1 MSISSVSNKW
11 LNRLYKTIAIFLV
24 VVAVLIS
31 AFRLLLPYVE
41 NYRSDLQDYVNSR
54 NDTNIQIGSLTMTWQ
69 RFGPSLVAKDVILIE
84 TDQASVSIQQL
95 EAKVDFW
102 GSLSK
107 QRLVTSNL
115 ILTGAKVNVDQ
126 GLWQSNEAAASSATN
141 TDSNQE
147 ENFDGIVNLFLNRLN
162 EFSILNSQI
171 VVRNKQLARKFHI
184 NNLNWL
190 NSGDLHQAQGSVVV
204 NGLSSN
210 NIQLKISLHGE
221 QSDELSGQLYLQANH
236 LDITPWLDS
245 VLAIDND
252 KTKSDISFAAWLNVT
267 NSAIDRLQIELP
279 QNSIDWQ
286 VEQVSQSLKLGQG
299 QLLLVKGRE
308 PKSFKLFSTPLSLQ
322 FNEQPQ
328 QQLKVMLS
336 KKDNDFSAYFSG
348 VDLALVGQLSPLFTS
363 EPEQRKM
370 LAQLSLTGQMH
381 DAYVNFA
388 QGELQF
394 LADFKQVSN
403 AYSHGIP
410 GMSNLAGKLSYA
422 HQQLFVS
429 VNGENGS
436 LDFSDNFV
444 APIGYQSLSSK
455 LDIAFDDQGW
465 QLRVDALDIVS
476 SELTFAAQVKVDSP
490 AEGETTMALLAD
502 ITRGNAA
509 LAGHYY
515 PLNLMSD
522 DLVGYLNDALVS
534 GQIEQAAVLVN
545 GPLSHFPFTDGSGIF
560 VVDAELTDSTFK
572 FASDW
577 PAITQFDANLN
588 FTNNSMLI
596 TGRAGE
602 LSGLNVTG
610 VKAAIDDLGNEQVL
624 TVAADI
630 KPSGA
635 NLVHD
640 LMLASPLK
648 DSVGSVLEQLQIAGD
663 IAGEFHLDL
672 PLNNSEQVLAS
683 GVIHFDDNDVALQT
697 PRMDF
702 SKVNGQLS
710 FANDKITTQDL
721 QLTWHD
727 LPLAL
732 AVNGINKE
740 AYYDTD
746 IQITTNWQQD
756 NWQAH
761 VPVLLKKYAGGQLP
775 WQGALSL
782 HQHHQGGFSYQFDLT
797 SQFENTKLNL
807 PAPYGKTA
815 EQVKPFKV
823 EVTGQ
828 LEQSQIT
835 AQLGND
841 LSFFG
846 ILEHESTSFSR
857 AHLVLGNEEM
867 LLPMDGF
874 HITTKLDQADFAY
887 WQPLLSDIIDTVS
900 HESSSNDGEE
910 AGSEL
915 AANKPLFAK
924 PERIRGTIEQ
934 MEIFGQQL
942 SNISFNLFDKT
953 DWWLLQLNATE
964 TRSQLKFYPNWHE
977 QGVDI
982 NAEFIHLTSQPDAT
996 QASEAQGVASNSV
1009 TPVVDN
1015 KVIFA
1020 NIPPLRLHCDRCQ
1033 IDALDFGQV
1042 DFAIERIS
1050 DEKIQIKQ
1058 FNAQRE
1064 QAKLAFTGDWH
1075 LNEQSSTTSLRGDMS
1090 VDNIEYELNQLG
1102 YESIIRDSGGK
1113 LDFNLN
1119 WHGGPHDFDVK
1130 ALYGA
1135 FNARIDDGYLA
1146 DVSDKARIF
1155 SILSL
1160 QSLVRKLTLDFRDIF
1175 SDGMF
1180 YSDIKGEYHI
1190 EQGILYT
1197 DRTKMNGTAGNLD
1210 MTGSTDLSTGL
1221 LDYKMSYKP
1230 NLTSSLPVLAWIAT
1244 LNPVTFLAGV
1254 AIDQVIK
1261 SQVVS
1266 EFKFELTGTVSEPN
1280 FQQIER
1286 KTKEVRVGRSKKP
1299 EILDESEQ
1307 GKKKELP
1314 PKKSHLQ
1321 QYEGATDADKSPV
1334 QLLDGTSLLTIPTE
1348 QVIHG

>member
-11 LNRLYKTIAIFLV
+11 LNRLYKTIAILLV
-24 VVAVLIS
+24 MVAVLIS

-41 NYRSDLQDYVNSR
+41 NYRSDLQNYVNSR
-54 NDTNIQIGSLTMTWQ
+54 NGTDIQIGSLSMTWQ
-69 RFGPSLVAKDVILIE
+69 RFGPSLVAKDVILLE
-84 TDQASVSIQQL
+84 TEQASVSIQEL
-95 EAKVDFW
+95 ETKIDFW

-115 ILTGAKVNVDQ
+115 IITGAKVNVEQ
-126 GLWQSNEAAASSATN
+126 ALWQNNDEVDTSTTSATA
-141 TDSNQE
+141 NQD

-171 VVRNKQLARKFHI
+171 VVRNKQLSRKFHI
-184 NNLNWL
+184 NTLNWL
-190 NSGDLHQAQGSVVV
+190 NSGDIHQAQGSVVV

-210 NIQLKISLHGE
+210 NIQLKISLHGD

-267 NSAIDRLQIELP
+267 DSAIDRLQVELP
-279 QNSIDWQ
+279 ENSIHWQ
-286 VEQVSQSLKLGQG
+286 VEQESQSLKLGQG

-308 PKSFKLFSTPLSLQ
+308 AKSFKLFSTPLSLQ
-322 FNEQPQ
+322 FNEQPEHK
-328 QQLKVMLS
+328 LKVMLS
-336 KKDNDFSAYFSG
+336 KKASDFSAYLSAI
-348 VDLALVGQLSPLFTS
+348 DLAFVGQLSPLFTN

-370 LAQLSLTGQMH
+370 LAQLALAGQLN
-381 DAYVNFA
+381 DTYINYID
-388 QGELQF
+388 GDLQF
-394 LADFKQVSN
+394 LADFNQVSN
-403 AYSHGIP
+403 AYSNGIP
-410 GMSNLAGKLSYA
+410 GMSNLSGKLSYNQ
-422 HQQLFVS
+422 QQLFVAVS
-429 VNGENGS
+429 GENGA
-436 LDFSDNFV
+436 LDFSDIFV
-444 APIGYQSLSSK
+444 APIQYQSLSSK
-455 LDIAFDDQGW
+455 LDIAFNEQGW
-465 QLRVDALDIVS
+465 QLSVDALDIVS
-476 SELTFAAQVKVDSP
+476 TELSFAAQVKVDSP

-534 GQIEQAAVLVN
+534 GNIEQAAVLVN

-602 LSGLNVTG
+602 LSGLDVTG
-610 VKAAIDDLGNEQVL
+610 VRAAIDDLGNEQVL

-663 IAGEFHLDL
+663 VSGKFDLNL
-672 PLNNSEQVLAS
+672 PLNDAEQVLAS
-683 GVIHFDDNDVALQT
+683 GVIDFADNNVALQA

-702 SKVNGQLS
+702 SKVNGSLT
-710 FANDKITTQDL
+710 FANDKISTQDL

-732 AVNGINKE
+732 VVNGINKE

-746 IQITTNWQQD
+746 IQITANWQAND
-756 NWQAH
+756 WQAH
-761 VPVLLKKYAGGQLP
+761 VPPLLKKYADGELP

-797 SQFENTKLNL
+797 SQFENTQLNL
-807 PAPYGKTA
+807 PAPYGKTP
-815 EQVKPFKV
+815 EQAKPFQV
-823 EVTGQ
+823 EVSGQ
-828 LEQSQIT
+828 LAQSKIT
-835 AQLGND
+835 AELGDD

-846 ILEHESTSFSR
+846 ILDHESTSFSR

-874 HITTKLDQADFAY
+874 HITTKLDRADFAY

-900 HESSSNDGEE
+900 QPSTTSAALSNNSQPTLD
-910 AGSEL
+910 
-915 AANKPLFAK
+915 KPLFAK
-924 PERIRGTIEQ
+924 PERIRGTIEN

-964 TRSQLKFYPNWHE
+964 TRSQLKFYPDWHE

-982 NAEFIHLTSQPDAT
+982 NAEFIHLTSQDLSSDETQSDSATNLKPD
-996 QASEAQGVASNSV
+996 
-1009 TPVVDN
+1009 VDN
-1015 KVIFA
+1015 KVVFA

-1033 IDALDFGQV
+1033 IDALDFGKIDLV
-1042 DFAIERIS
+1042 IERIN

-1075 LNEQSSTTSLRGDMS
+1075 MNAQSSTTSLQGDVS

-1119 WHGGPHDFDVK
+1119 WQGGPHDFDVK
-1130 ALYGA
+1130 GLYGA
-1135 FNARIDDGYLA
+1135 FNVRIDDGYLA

-1266 EFKFELTGTVSEPN
+1266 EFKFELTGSVSDPN
-1280 FQQIER
+1280 FQQVER
-1286 KTKEVRVGRSKKP
+1286 KTKEVRVGRSKTP
-1299 EILDESEQ
+1299 EILDDNQQ
-1307 GKKKELP
+1307 GDKKES

-1321 QYEGATDADKSPV
+1321 QYEGAIEADKPSEP
-1334 QLLDGTSLLTIPTE
+1334 LLDGATLLTMPEE
-1348 QVIHG
+1348 QVNHG